1 MIEVT
6 YLYDSAGKIVR
17 SSSLFVNLKNATE
30 KVRKMTDKK
39 LEQARSAIALGRMQ
53 ELLFALET
61 LSKKCGLENPAQ
73 LEIAVNEVY
82 KYYET
87 IMDDLL
93 FEARLESNDPAN
105 GYSVDTEWLSKV
117 LKDVQVGMRDY

>member
-1 MIEVT
+1 MIDIHV
-6 YLYDSAGKIVR
+6 LSV
-17 SSSLFVNLKNATE
+17 FVG
-30 KVRKMTDKK
+30 
-39 LEQARSAIALGRMQ
+39 AIAIM
-53 ELLFALET
+53 
-61 LSKKCGLENPAQ
+61 
-73 LEIAVNEVY
+73 IAMEVFNEVY